1 MSSAATSRW
10 VKPVSLRAFFIF
22 EAKPSLYIEITPC
35 CYYSILH
42 KIFVVIS
49 VTFLLAKHQQKVYN
63 IGEVKKVPEE
73 KEAGAGGYMFLDLDG
88 AIELKNRLMS
98 TDIEELVKLLGYD
111 SWRSCTCDLVS
122 LSKALSV
129 LSRVLGEGER
139 K

>member
-1 MSSAATSRW
+1 M
-10 VKPVSLRAFFIF
+10 
-22 EAKPSLYIEITPC
+22 
-35 CYYSILH
+35 
-42 KIFVVIS
+42 
-49 VTFLLAKHQQKVYN
+49 VYN
-63 IGEVKKVPEE
+63 IGELKKVPEE

-111 SWRSCTCDLVS
+111 SWQSCTCDLVS

>member
-1 MSSAATSRW
+1 M
-10 VKPVSLRAFFIF
+10 
-22 EAKPSLYIEITPC
+22 
-35 CYYSILH
+35 
-42 KIFVVIS
+42 
-49 VTFLLAKHQQKVYN
+49 
-63 IGEVKKVPEE
+63 
-73 KEAGAGGYMFLDLDG
+73 DLDG

-111 SWRSCTCDLVS
+111 SWQSCTCDLVS